1 VRKRPL
7 VFFGLTV
14 TGNVMWFGGLLRLFG
29 EAASRLFDMVRP
41 GGFDTVSWIGVGLA
55 VALAVGVLVA
65 ILPWYR
71 RLYRQ
76 MRTDAAASRGVP
88 VEDLPSRG
96 AGLRRGAK
104 VIAVVLSG
112 AIVLAVL
119 LPGPLA
125 AGLSIL
131 AGLVF
136 RILAVVVAATS
147 APGSASS
154 T

>member
-1 VRKRPL
+1 MRKRPL

-14 TGNVMWFGGLLRLFG
+14 AGNVMWFGGLLRLFG
-29 EAASRLFDMVRP
+29 EAAGRFLDTVRP
-41 GGFDTVSWIGVGLA
+41 GGFDIVSWIGLGLA
-55 VALAVGVLVA
+55 VTLAVGVLVA
-65 ILPWYR
+65 MLTLYR
-71 RLYRQ
+71 RLHRQ
-76 MRTDAAASRGVP
+76 MRTDAAASRGIP

-96 AGLRRGAK
+96 ASLRRGAK
-104 VIAVVLSG
+104 VIAVVLGG

-131 AGLVF
+131 AGLVL

-147 APGSASS
+147 APGSSS
-154 T
+154 TA